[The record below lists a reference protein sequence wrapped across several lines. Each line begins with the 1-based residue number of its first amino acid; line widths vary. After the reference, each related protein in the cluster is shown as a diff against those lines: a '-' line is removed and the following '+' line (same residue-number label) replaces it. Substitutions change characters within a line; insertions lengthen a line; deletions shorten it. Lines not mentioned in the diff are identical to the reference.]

1 MWNLENM
8 SVTGL
13 YMGEIAVSGVVEL
26 SRVAYGGEVVHTV
39 VLDTPVVVYGAIRD
53 RVILEHKYVSFVSDE
68 KSAVAKYEAD
78 TADIGLPGCAV
89 HQGDA
94 IQQKCRGKPAEDEI
108 LEPRFLTGCSP
119 SIAGRE
125 HIQRQTQYLDTQK

>member
-39 VLDTPVVVYGAIRD
+39 VLDTPITVYGAIRD

-68 KSAVAKYEAD
+68 WSRQVAKYETD
-78 TADIGLPGCAV
+78 TADIGCEF
-89 HQGDA
+89 DN
-94 IQQKCRGKPAEDEI
+94 
-108 LEPRFLTGCSP
+108 
-119 SIAGRE
+119 
-125 HIQRQTQYLDTQK
+125 

>member
-39 VLDTPVVVYGAIRD
+39 VLDTPITVYGAVRD
-53 RVILEHKYVSFVSDE
+53 RIILEHKYVEFVSDVN
-68 KSAVAKYEAD
+68 SAIAKYETD
-78 TADIGLPGCAV
+78 TVDIGCEF
-89 HQGDA
+89 DN
-94 IQQKCRGKPAEDEI
+94 
-108 LEPRFLTGCSP
+108 
-119 SIAGRE
+119 
-125 HIQRQTQYLDTQK
+125 